1 MELHGPVTKTRLPPS
16 GPSAALRAFLET
28 SERVLQST
36 GSPIQVLDL
45 NRFVVWANSASS
57 RLFGR
62 EISNQIG
69 EVHDDLVQRGVTKGE
84 RLESEEGRRGRAP
97 HDCSAQAATGEV
109 FIGGGEGVFSVEYL
123 CTPICAEGVPI
134 GALVVYSSDHPC
146 AQTLA
151 GRNVDNSVSRSI
163 FESGPDGAYQA
174 TSDGRLIT
182 VSRSLAEILGY
193 SSPEEMVSAISDVGC
208 QLYVEPARRQEF
220 IERLRASGEVSRFE
234 SQMFRRDGT
243 TTWISERATVLPGEK
258 GNFLR
263 YESTVH
269 DITWR
274 KLAEEVLQQA
284 EEKWRALV
292 ESSSECIIIADGGGT
307 IFFSNGNAQKSALGL
322 PGANVFMEF
331 SQRSQQALRGAID
344 RAFRTLQ
351 PGSLDLERAVPRAAS
366 LWYEVRV
373 VPIER
378 AGAVERVI
386 LIATDVTAK
395 RVAEDAVRDSQRFI
409 GRVAD
414 ASPAI
419 LYVYDVLNERYVY
432 VNHQVEKILGYT
444 TEEFLSGGKVL
455 ADELVH
461 PDDAGLLAERKRR
474 LADAADDGVVF
485 ECMYRMRNSHGRWL
499 WIRTRD
505 VVFTRGANG
514 RPEQIIGMAED
525 VTERRRSRHELEHS
539 REQLRA
545 LSARL
550 QEAREEE
557 RAAISRRVH
566 DELGQALTAL
576 NWEIAWLKDRVT
588 PPVQRQQP
596 EFADKLSGMS
606 GMVDTM
612 MQTVRKVSA
621 ELRPPILD
629 HFGLVAAI
637 EWQANEFQARYQI
650 VCEVLAREKMDGPN
664 RDVSTAVFR
673 IFQEILTNVARHA
686 SATKVRV
693 QLNENPSGMALI
705 VNDNGRGITEGQKT
719 HSLGI
724 LGMSERAHLFG
735 GAVEITGS
743 PGKGTTVTVFIPR
756 ESIMHAIVPKKETLR
771 KMQ

>member
-1 MELHGPVTKTRLPPS
+1 M
-16 GPSAALRAFLET
+16 
-28 SERVLQST
+28 
-36 GSPIQVLDL
+36 
-45 NRFVVWANSASS
+45 
-57 RLFGR
+57 FGR
-62 EISNQIG
+62 EVPDMIG
-69 EVHDDLVQRGVTKGE
+69 QAHRDLFQYPAGGRERFEHEAHAGAAAPNETATQVATREAFSGSGGYTFPVH
-84 RLESEEGRRGRAP
+84 
-97 HDCSAQAATGEV
+97 
-109 FIGGGEGVFSVEYL
+109 YL
-123 CTPICAEGVPI
+123 CTPICAAGAPI
-134 GALVVYSSDHPC
+134 GALIVYCSDHPKPQGFV
-146 AQTLA
+146 AK
-151 GRNVDNSVSRSI
+151 NIDNSVSRSI
-163 FESGPDGAYQA
+163 FEIGPDGAYQA
-174 TSDGRLIT
+174 TSDGRLVT
-182 VSRSLAEILGY
+182 VDRSMAEILGY
-193 SSPEEMVSAISDVGC
+193 SSPEEMLSAISDIGC
-208 QLYVEPARRQEF
+208 QLYVEPTRREEF
-220 IERLRASGEVSRFE
+220 IERLRTSGEVSRFE

-243 TTWISERATVLPGEK
+243 TTWISERATVPLSEK
-258 GNFLR
+258 GLPVR

-274 KLAEEVLQQA
+274 KLAEEVLLQA

-292 ESSSECIIIADGGGT
+292 ESSSECIIIAHGSGT
-307 IFFSNGNAQKSALGL
+307 IFFANGNAQKSALGI
-322 PGANVFMEF
+322 PGGNVFFEF
-331 SQRSQQALRGAID
+331 SQRSREALRETID
-344 RAFRTLQ
+344 RALRTLQ
-351 PGSLDLERAVPRAAS
+351 TESLDLERAAPRAAS
-366 LWYEVRV
+366 SWYEVRV

-395 RVAEDAVRDSQRFI
+395 RLAEDAVRDSQRFI

-419 LYVYDVLNERYVY
+419 LYVYDVLHERYVY

-474 LADAADDGVVF
+474 IADAADDGVVF

-505 VVFTRGANG
+505 VVFTRAANG

-525 VTERRRSRHELEHS
+525 ITERRRSRHELEHS
-539 REQLRA
+539 RGQLRA

-588 PPVQRQQP
+588 PAIQRQQP

-637 EWQANEFQARYQI
+637 EWQASEFQARYRI
-650 VCEVLAREKMDGPN
+650 VCEVLAREKMDVPN

-673 IFQEILTNVARHA
+673 IFQEILTNIARHA
-686 SATKVRV
+686 GATKVRV
-693 QLNENPSGMALI
+693 QLNENPSGLALI

-735 GAVEITGS
+735 GVVEITGL
-743 PGKGTTVTVFIPR
+743 PGKGTTVTVLIPR
-756 ESIMHAIVPKKETLR
+756 ESIMHPIVPKKETLR
-771 KMQ
+771 KIQ

>member
-1 MELHGPVTKTRLPPS
+1 
-16 GPSAALRAFLET
+16 
-28 SERVLQST
+28 
-36 GSPIQVLDL
+36 
-45 NRFVVWANSASS
+45 
-57 RLFGR
+57 
-62 EISNQIG
+62 
-69 EVHDDLVQRGVTKGE
+69 
-84 RLESEEGRRGRAP
+84 
-97 HDCSAQAATGEV
+97 
-109 FIGGGEGVFSVEYL
+109 
-123 CTPICAEGVPI
+123 
-134 GALVVYSSDHPC
+134 
-146 AQTLA
+146 
-151 GRNVDNSVSRSI
+151 
-163 FESGPDGAYQA
+163 
-174 TSDGRLIT
+174 
-182 VSRSLAEILGY
+182 
-193 SSPEEMVSAISDVGC
+193 MVSAISDIGC
-208 QLYVEPARRQEF
+208 QLYVEPSRREE
-220 IERLRASGEVSRFE
+220 IVERLHASGEVSRFE

-243 TTWISERATVLPGEK
+243 ATWISERATVLPGEK
-258 GNFLR
+258 KMPLR
-263 YESTVH
+263 YQSTAH

-274 KLAEEVLQQA
+274 RLAEEVLLQA

-292 ESSSECIIIADGGGT
+292 ESSSECIIIADGSGM
-307 IFFSNGNAQKSALGL
+307 IFFSNGNAQKCALGC
-322 PGANVFMEF
+322 PGGNVFLEF
-331 SQRSQQALRGAID
+331 SQKSGDALRGAID

-351 PGSLDLERAVPRAAS
+351 TESLDLERAIPRSAS
-366 LWYEVRV
+366 SWYEVRV

-395 RVAEDAVRDSQRFI
+395 RLAEDAVRDSQRFI

-444 TEEFLSGGKVL
+444 AEEFLSGGKVL

-461 PDDAGLLAERKRR
+461 PDDAGLLVERKRR
-474 LADAADDGVVF
+474 ITDAADDGVVF

-505 VVFTRGANG
+505 VVFTRGTNG

-539 REQLRA
+539 RGQLRA

-576 NWEIAWLKDRVT
+576 NWEIAWLKDRLT
-588 PPVQRQQP
+588 LAMQRQQP

-612 MQTVRKVSA
+612 MQSVRKVSA

-637 EWQANEFQARYQI
+637 EWQANEFQARYRI
-650 VCEVLAREKMDGPN
+650 VCEILAREKMDVPN

-743 PGKGTTVTVFIPR
+743 PGKGTTVTVLIPR
-756 ESIMHAIVPKKETLR
+756 ESITHPIVPKKETLR
-771 KMQ
+771 KVQ